1 MCFLYLFRVTTRSTT
16 GTLVCFYK
24 LESFYCSQKTL
35 CRLPLT
41 PPPTSPL
48 LPTLVWASCKNQLD
62 RRRSLWEQLPPSLL
76 LPAAPGTRRSREDP
90 TVKMGGK
97 RSLLLPY
104 LLLILI
110 STGGFLCL
118 YLFIFGPR
126 ESGKEVCRQFF
137 PAQCDDLTPWLRQC
151 DSLENM
157 FWLNKTKVY

>member
-1 MCFLYLFRVTTRSTT
+1 MFLQAGEFLLQPKDFVS
-16 GTLVCFYK
+16 
-24 LESFYCSQKTL
+24 SSIN
-35 CRLPLT
+35 
-41 PPPTSPL
+41 PPTHPTPPL